1 MKENHSR
8 SVIKGITWRAIGTAD
23 TIFLSWLFT
32 GNIGNALKIG
42 ITEVFT
48 KILLFYLHE
57 RIWLNMNIWRRPVEQ
72 PDGTIRWVDHHK
84 RSVIKGIS
92 WRIVGTVDTI
102 IIAFFW
108 TGDYTKALQIGFTE
122 VVTKV
127 LLYYL
132 HERVWLKV
140 KWGQKPVAFKTM

>member
-8 SVIKGITWRAIGTAD
+8 SVIKGVTWRAIGTAD

-48 KILLFYLHE
+48 KIFLFYLHE
-57 RIWLNMNIWRRPVEQ
+57 RIWLKMNIWRRPVEQ
-72 PDGTIRWVDHHK
+72 SDGTVKWVDHHK

-140 KWGQKPVAFKTM
+140 KWGQKPVAIKTA